1 MTGGVGDYTQ
11 RVAQALARHGE
22 DVHVWTLSGREI
34 PRVDEA
40 VTVHA
45 FPDTFG
51 PRTWAMLARGLLA
64 ERGPGRLLVQY
75 VPQAF
80 GFRGM
85 NVGMCSALALQRHH
99 ELWTM
104 FHEVATPTAAL
115 RHVRPN
121 VLALV
126 TRGMAL
132 MLARSSRRMF
142 VSIPGWNDVLA
153 RFVPGFEPAMWL
165 PIPSNV
171 EASAT
176 SARVEEV
183 RAALAAAD
191 RGDAP
196 AGAGGFVVGH
206 FGTYGSLITPLLEP
220 ALCRILSDERATVL
234 LLGRGSTE
242 FAASFVARTGTHS
255 RRVMATGALPPE
267 EIAAHLLA
275 CNVALQPFPDG
286 ISSRR
291 TSVMASVALG
301 VPVVTNQGF
310 LTESIWRDSGAVALV
325 SAPASALADAL
336 AQRVFD
342 VVAEPRERF
351 EIGVRAKALYEQR
364 FRLDRVIET
373 LQGAEEQAWTRAR
386 SS

>member
-196 AGAGGFVVGH
+196 AGAGGFVVG
-206 FGTYGSLITPLLEP
+206 TSEPTAPSSPRCSSLPSAE
-220 ALCRILSDERATVL
+220 
-234 LLGRGSTE
+234 
-242 FAASFVARTGTHS
+242 
-255 RRVMATGALPPE
+255 
-267 EIAAHLLA
+267 
-275 CNVALQPFPDG
+275 
-286 ISSRR
+286 SSR
-291 TSVMASVALG
+291 TSGRRCFSV
-301 VPVVTNQGF
+301 
-310 LTESIWRDSGAVALV
+310 
-325 SAPASALADAL
+325 DA
-336 AQRVFD
+336 A
-342 VVAEPRERF
+342 
-351 EIGVRAKALYEQR
+351 
-364 FRLDRVIET
+364 
-373 LQGAEEQAWTRAR
+373 AR
-386 SS
+386 SSPPVSWRVRGPTLVESWRRALFLRKKSPRICWRATSRCSRSRMASQVVVRASWRVSPWASRS